1 MIDNFFL
8 SRRQGYI
15 KAINNPILFLEMIKP
30 TRSNIKWD
38 ALESDAKFTAKGDN
52 GVRPIPEKWWAIL
65 PFNSWFHIYEKMGT
79 GNLVQRELQE
89 RNGIRNS
96 SLDNPTS
103 CRFSRIQ
110 GGELRPADV
119 NQCSRIILSPG
130 ISRVGR
136 LFSSPSSRR
145 PARSHTKR
153 CKPAAGMHDLLPFWL
168 SRSARLTNPTD
179 SCSQSAYRAN

>member
-65 PFNSWFHIYEKMGT
+65 PFNS
-79 GNLVQRELQE
+79 
-89 RNGIRNS
+89 
-96 SLDNPTS
+96 
-103 CRFSRIQ
+103 
-110 GGELRPADV
+110 
-119 NQCSRIILSPG
+119 
-130 ISRVGR
+130 
-136 LFSSPSSRR
+136 
-145 PARSHTKR
+145 
-153 CKPAAGMHDLLPFWL
+153 
-168 SRSARLTNPTD
+168 
-179 SCSQSAYRAN
+179 

>member
-89 RNGIRNS
+89 RNGTELGIRVLIIQRLAIS
-96 SLDNPTS
+96 PESKEASYVLPTWINAPELFY
-103 CRFSRIQ
+103 RQ
-110 GGELRPADV
+110 GFPVLVDCFPLHLPGGRPVATP
-119 NQCSRIILSPG
+119 NGANLQQACTICCLSG
-130 ISRVGR
+130 
-136 LFSSPSSRR
+136 
-145 PARSHTKR
+145 
-153 CKPAAGMHDLLPFWL
+153 
-168 SRSARLTNPTD
+168 
-179 SCSQSAYRAN
+179 